1 VSGAAQGADPV
12 SARYVEALFR
22 LAQRQGA
29 LGEVDADVHRLA
41 AELSSESVQRF
52 LFDARV
58 DMSERRGKLDTLLT
72 DMHTLTKNF
81 VGLLFSKRREQV
93 LSGLGA
99 AWRRR
104 SLSERGAVEGIVQSA
119 RELGSG
125 EVAELALALGRTLG
139 KDVQLENQVVPDL
152 VGGVRVFVDNR
163 MLDCSVQ
170 GRLASLRQRMLS
182 APLAAAAG

>member
-1 VSGAAQGADPV
+1 
-12 SARYVEALFR
+12 
-22 LAQRQGA
+22 
-29 LGEVDADVHRLA
+29 
-41 AELSSESVQRF
+41 
-52 LFDARV
+52 
-58 DMSERRGKLDTLLT
+58 MSILLR
-72 DMHTLTKNF
+72 
-81 VGLLFSKRREQV
+81 GLLCLPNPGAPWWVEQLFATYKRREQV